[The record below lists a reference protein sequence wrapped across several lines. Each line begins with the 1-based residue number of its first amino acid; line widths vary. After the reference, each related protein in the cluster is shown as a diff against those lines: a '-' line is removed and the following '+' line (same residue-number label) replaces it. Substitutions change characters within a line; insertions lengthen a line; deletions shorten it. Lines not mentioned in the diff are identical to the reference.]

1 MLPMNDRQL
10 RMMMKKMGINIK
22 EMDAK
27 RVIIETEEKE
37 YIFTNPVV
45 NIMEIKGEK
54 TYQITGKVEVKSKIN
69 ETDVELVAEK
79 TGKSKEEAKKALE
92 ETKGDIAQ
100 AIINLSS

>member
-22 EMDAK
+22 EMNAK

-37 YIFTNPVV
+37 YIFNNPVI

-69 ETDVELVAEK
+69 EEDIELVAEK